1 MIIVCPLSCL
11 TDTVAEHRARH
22 VVTLLASG
30 APATP
35 PGIEP
40 QNHLVV
46 DVDDICDPLDGYCVP
61 DAPHIEALLEFAGRW
76 DRTSPLVIHCWA
88 GISRS
93 TAAAFATA
101 CARAPGRDE
110 AEIAMAIRRASPTA
124 MPNARIVALAD
135 ALLGRQGRMSRAIER
150 IGPGRPAFEGL
161 PFRLAVD
168 G

>member
-11 TDTVAEHRARH
+11 ADTVAEHRARH
-22 VVTLLASG
+22 VVTLLAQG

-35 PGIEP
+35 SGILP
-40 QNHLVV
+40 TNHLVI

-61 DAPHIEALLEFAGRW
+61 DTHHVEALLDFAERW
-76 DRTSPLVIHCWA
+76 DRGSPLVIHCWA

-93 TAAAFATA
+93 TAAAFAAA
-101 CARAPGRDE
+101 CARAPHRDE
-110 AEIAMAIRRASPTA
+110 EEIARAIRQASPTA

-135 ALLGRQGRMSRAIER
+135 ALLGRQGRMTRAIER
-150 IGPGRPAFEGL
+150 IGRGRPAFEAV
-161 PFRLAVD
+161 PFRLSVD